1 VLRKETRGSVF
12 DNNFVYFSKTDNG
25 HQPLSILLQAE
36 QINANV
42 IQLEYALTR
51 KDFTAIARVLQQEG
65 RTCEAGDTHV
75 SYLFQ
80 KYPRLFFGAPTGTNV
95 SLWWG
100 AEVVQSRMRVENE
113 DSFCTNCD
121 DYICPTCHEGGSV
134 WHLWEM
140 WWNWV
145 PCLPRR
151 LSNSMSILWSR
162 KKCEFC
168 VKRDGEDWWSM
179 EEVDNSACPTCAQ
192 ANQQDRLLDI

>member
-1 VLRKETRGSVF
+1 MLRKETRGSVF

-80 KYPRLFFGAPTGTNV
+80 KYPRLFLVHQPGP
-95 SLWWG
+95 
-100 AEVVQSRMRVENE
+100 M
-113 DSFCTNCD
+113 
-121 DYICPTCHEGGSV
+121 CHCGE
-134 WHLWEM
+134 E
-140 WWNWV
+140 
-145 PCLPRR
+145 PR
-151 LSNSMSILWSR
+151 
-162 KKCEFC
+162 
-168 VKRDGEDWWSM
+168 
-179 EEVDNSACPTCAQ
+179 
-192 ANQQDRLLDI
+192 